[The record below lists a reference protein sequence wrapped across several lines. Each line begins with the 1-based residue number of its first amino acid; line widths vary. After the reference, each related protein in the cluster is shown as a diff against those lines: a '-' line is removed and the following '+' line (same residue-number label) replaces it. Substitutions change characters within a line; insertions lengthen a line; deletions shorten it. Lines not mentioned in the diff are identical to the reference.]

1 MNSFEEKIVNTL
13 SGDTQK
19 NALDF
24 AAFLK
29 ANDMVVAENHSQVLY
44 SGKTLAYLHMD
55 GNAEMP
61 GPWSVW
67 PEGDFSITP
76 HNYNLDEHIIKSAW
90 KHINICDKCCQSCAP
105 GSNKT
110 LFGKEFEGV
119 CGSVMVFTDPSGA
132 DLMCLQKLLLM
143 KV

>member
-1 MNSFEEKIVNTL
+1 MKLFEDKIISIL

-29 ANDMVVAENHSQVLY
+29 ANDIIVDENHSKVIFN
-44 SGKTLAYLHMD
+44 GKTLAYIYMD

-67 PEGDFSITP
+67 PEGDFDAATEDYDFDEP
-76 HNYNLDEHIIKSAW
+76 MKKVAWEHI
-90 KHINICDKCCQSCAP
+90 NLCGKCGQPCAP
-105 GSNKT
+105 GKNRT
-110 LFGKEFEGV
+110 LFEKEFEGV
-119 CGSVMVFTDPSGA
+119 CGSVMVFTDPGGD
-132 DLMCLQKLLLM
+132 DLICLQKLLLM
-143 KV
+143 KL